1 MDILTLIRS
10 YVEGLLDAEDRFIE
24 HLDSFPELEETV
36 VRLTNQMA
44 AGFLSAVLT
53 TADAL
58 ICDSGIRRKEYTVQR
73 KRRRTL
79 ISSVGDV
86 TFTHT
91 LYKDQKGQIRCL
103 LDDQIRLPDR
113 ERFTTLAEAKVLSE
127 AEVHSYQH
135 AADSVRTGAQT
146 ITKTTV
152 MNKIHAIEKDLPEAG
167 PVPRPEEK
175 KRVEYLYLFPMCF
188 EEFLMALG
196 EETALGF
203 YRQTPVP
210 SLAHD
215 KLSRLF
221 RLYSFIGGMPE
232 AVSRYVETRDLSQLS
247 PVYSSLLTAYKD
259 DVSKYASTTHEGDVI
274 RHVIETAPKESG
286 NRITFEKFGNSGY
299 RSVDVGNSMRKLER
313 AMLLYLRYPVKQY
326 ELPIYPDKKLRPR
339 LQVLDSGLI
348 NYSLGIQALY
358 FQDIKL
364 SDVYRGTL
372 AEQMVWQELLCQSSR
387 ELNVPT
393 FWVKEK
399 KQSNAEIDF
408 MISWQGHMLP
418 TEVKS
423 GKDGTLR
430 SLHQFIDNGGEPF
443 AIRLY
448 DQQYS
453 LLETQ
458 TPEKDGVPGHPYRLL
473 NLPLYCAG
481 KIPAYLE
488 LLYK

>member
-1 MDILTLIRS
+1 M
-10 YVEGLLDAEDRFIE
+10 
-24 HLDSFPELEETV
+24 
-36 VRLTNQMA
+36 
-44 AGFLSAVLT
+44 
-53 TADAL
+53 
-58 ICDSGIRRKEYTVQR
+58 
-73 KRRRTL
+73 
-79 ISSVGDV
+79 
-86 TFTHT
+86 
-91 LYKDQKGQIRCL
+91 
-103 LDDQIRLPDR
+103 
-113 ERFTTLAEAKVLSE
+113 
-127 AEVHSYQH
+127 
-135 AADSVRTGAQT
+135 
-146 ITKTTV
+146 
-152 MNKIHAIEKDLPEAG
+152 
-167 PVPRPEEK
+167 
-175 KRVEYLYLFPMCF
+175 
-188 EEFLMALG
+188 
-196 EETALGF
+196 
-203 YRQTPVP
+203 
-210 SLAHD
+210 
-215 KLSRLF
+215 
-221 RLYSFIGGMPE
+221 
-232 AVSRYVETRDLSQLS
+232 
-247 PVYSSLLTAYKD
+247 
-259 DVSKYASTTHEGDVI
+259 
-274 RHVIETAPKESG
+274 
-286 NRITFEKFGNSGY
+286 
-299 RSVDVGNSMRKLER
+299 
-313 AMLLYLRYPVKQY
+313 
-326 ELPIYPDKKLRPR
+326 
-339 LQVLDSGLI
+339 DSGLI